1 MATAPI
7 AAAGAVV
14 AVAVIMVAAAAGAV
28 QAAAAVATTRTKMS
42 LLLARK
48 SVSHWLI
55 TAASL
60 RTAVVVAKAQCWP
73 GLT

>member
-14 AVAVIMVAAAAGAV
+14 TVAAIVVAVAAIVEAAEE
-28 QAAAAVATTRTKMS
+28 ATTRTKMS

>member
-14 AVAVIMVAAAAGAV
+14 AVAVIMVALVAVAV
-28 QAAAAVATTRTKMS
+28 QAAAVATTRTKMS

>member
-14 AVAVIMVAAAAGAV
+14 AVAVIVVAPAVAV
-28 QAAAAVATTRTKMS
+28 QAAAEEATTRTKMS

>member
-14 AVAVIMVAAAAGAV
+14 AVAVIVVAAAAAV
-28 QAAAAVATTRTKMS
+28 QAAAEEATTRTKMS

>member
-28 QAAAAVATTRTKMS
+28 QAAAEATTRTKMS

>member
-14 AVAVIMVAAAAGAV
+14 AVAVIVVAPAVAV